1 MTNTSNQEFDGTANW
16 RFLLAHWLELIAGA
30 ISQWNTVVWERACA
44 LAQNVPHQAARQ
56 AAEELQRYK
65 KLFHKYNVFGLPC
78 SSDTSQLLKCRE
90 EFIRIASQLRDC

>member
-30 ISQWNTVVWERACA
+30 ISQWNTVVWEQACIS
-44 LAQNVPHQAARQ
+44 
-56 AAEELQRYK
+56 AERSASGGPASSGGLQRYK
-65 KLFHKYNVFGLPC
+65 KLFTVQRVWPSVQL
-78 SSDTSQLLKCRE
+78 DTSQLLKCRE